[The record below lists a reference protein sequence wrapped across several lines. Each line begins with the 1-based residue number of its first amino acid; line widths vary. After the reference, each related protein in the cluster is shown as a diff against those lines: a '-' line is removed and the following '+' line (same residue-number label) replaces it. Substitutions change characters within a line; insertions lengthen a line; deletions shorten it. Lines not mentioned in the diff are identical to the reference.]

1 MNDIDIDIPP
11 LGMKDRRNLN
21 VGSHLKSNKK
31 PLIIAAFLA
40 VVVLVVIFAVTM
52 AAAVLEE
59 SLKQEPVVEV
69 ESNHMA
75 GKEHSVV
82 DESSSSWLEELR
94 RQKAKDEEKKQA
106 EALAAEKE
114 ANSPTV
120 QPPPAKPKP
129 SAQPAP
135 QVQPSQPRVTRR
147 PDSYRESPPPKPEPN
162 RKLSATVTYQA
173 TQDAMNVANS
183 VLNEPQYDTSFNS
196 SRFAK
201 GTASA
206 RPRGSLDYLLKHG
219 SVIPCAIY
227 TQIISTHSGYVTCRV
242 TQDVYSAN
250 GATLLVEKG
259 SLASGVQNVAM
270 EQGQARIFTTWADIE
285 TPQGIMIQIDSL
297 GTGALGAAGID
308 AWVDNHFAERFGGA
322 IMLSFVDD
330 ALATL
335 SSQLSKKN
343 NVSVDNSTQ
352 NASDMASKAL
362 ESSINIPP
370 TGYAYIGQRINI
382 LIARDI
388 DMSSVYQLVEDEYEY
403 EEYYE

>member
-1 MNDIDIDIPP
+1 MNDIDIPP
-11 LGMKDRRNLN
+11 LGMRDRRGLN
-21 VGSHLKSNKK
+21 VGTHLKNSKK
-31 PLIIAAFLA
+31 KIVIAILLVVVVV
-40 VVVLVVIFAVTM
+40 VVVLALTI
-52 AAAVLEE
+52 AASVLEE
-59 SLKQEPVVEV
+59 SLQQEQVTEV

-82 DESSSSWLEELR
+82 DDGNSSWIEEMR
-94 RQKAKDEEKKQA
+94 RQKARDDERKQA
-106 EALAAEKE
+106 EKLAAEAEQKAE
-114 ANSPTV
+114 PT
-120 QPPPAKPKP
+120 QPPPVQTQTTT
-129 SAQPAP
+129 SQPVP
-135 QVQPSQPRVTRR
+135 QVQQSQPRVVRR
-147 PDSYRESPPPKPEPN
+147 PDSYRESPPTKPEPN
-162 RKLSATVTYQA
+162 RKLSATVTYQP
-173 TQDAMNVANS
+173 TQDAMNVANA
-183 VLNEPQYDTSFNS
+183 VLNEPEYDKSFNS
-196 SRFAK
+196 SRFSKGAASVRAK
-201 GTASA
+201 
-206 RPRGSLDYLLKHG
+206 GSLDYLLKHG

-259 SLASGVQNVAM
+259 SLVSGVQNVAM
-270 EQGQARIFTTWADIE
+270 EQGQASIFTTWADIE
-285 TPQGIMIQIDSL
+285 TPRGVMIQIDSL
-297 GTGALGAAGID
+297 GTGPLGAAGIE

-330 ALATL
+330 TLATL
-335 SSQLSKKN
+335 SSQLSKNN

-388 DMSSVYQLVEDEYEY
+388 DMSNVYQLVE